1 MSTNTKEQVAEVIE
15 MARSRSLGIKLSC
28 YCSSLSSN
36 RRPCVACESNDII
49 LALCNALEIS
59 TATLEKTN
67 DIIKEFVGGM
77 RQILDGTNVTGAKK

>member
-1 MSTNTKEQVAEVIE
+1 MSTNTKEQVAEVIQ
-15 MARSRSLGIKLSC
+15 MARDRALGIKLSC
-28 YCSSLSSN
+28 YCHALSSN

-67 DIIKEFVGGM
+67 DIVKEFATGI
-77 RQILDGTNVTGAKK
+77 RQIIGEPSK